1 MKSLSLAIVLVLNAT
16 QGHAEAAYNADF
28 VHELRSLGRGHEA
41 FQYALTWAGSGD
53 ADAELEVIYS
63 LLDGKGVEPDP
74 LAAMAF
80 ACGPRQVDQFN
91 IEKVLIVGNLRLS
104 GTSTAVVRC
113 EDLHEGQ

>member
-1 MKSLSLAIVLVLNAT
+1 MKTLSLAIALVLNAT

-28 VHELRSLGRGHEA
+28 VHELSSLGRGHEA
-41 FQYALTWAGSGD
+41 FQYAFTWAGSGD

-74 LAAMAF
+74 LAAMAV

-91 IEKVLIVGNLRLS
+91 IEKVLIVGNLGLS
-104 GTSTAVVRC
+104 GTGTAIVSVVI
-113 EDLHEGQ
+113 